1 MDIQLAGGF
10 KATGVKILEFFLDQ
24 HLGPLKYPPSVCPS
38 VCDKSSDTS
47 HH

>member
-24 HLGPLKYPPSVCPS
+24 HLGPWSLVCPS